1 MKSLRYFLLLSSLL
15 GSGGSVV
22 AQTTPAPIKPTPPTP
37 VKPLKPKLESWV
49 LTNLERATS
58 SIAEVTQ
65 KDDQIWLNLTFNE
78 AAANLPLRVQWVGAS
93 VFASTGT
100 RNQVFSSL
108 ELPALTGSEVA
119 VFLKRPESLWPVG
132 KYRAEIYLGNARIP
146 LQSVP
151 FVVKSPYSLE
161 GGTFSDLE
169 RSAGGAVKTK
179 FPSDT
184 AKLFFKLNLKT
195 DLKIGLKT
203 DGATPLRLVWVANQ
217 VEGTAKNLILS
228 DQLLVPQNKTLE
240 TFLERPEAGWPAGK
254 YSVEVYLDS
263 PTDLAKRFSFEVVP

>member
-1 MKSLRYFLLLSSLL
+1 MKSLKYFLILSSLL
-15 GSGGSVV
+15 GSAV
-22 AQTTPAPIKPTPPTP
+22 AQTTPKPTPAKPAPTKP
-37 VKPLKPKLESWV
+37 VKPTKPKLEGWV
-49 LTNLERATS
+49 LTNLETATS
-58 SIAEVTQ
+58 SVSEVTQ
-65 KDDQIWLNLTFNE
+65 KDAQIWLKLKFNE

-108 ELPALTGSEVA
+108 ELPALTGSEVS

-132 KYRAEIYLGNARIP
+132 RYRAEVYLGNTRIP

-151 FVVKSPYSLE
+151 FVVKSPYTLE

-169 RSAGGAVKTK
+169 SKAGGTPQTRL
-179 FPSDT
+179 PSDT

-195 DLKIGLKT
+195 DGT
-203 DGATPLRLVWVANQ
+203 TPLRLVWVANQ

-240 TFLERPEAGWPAGK
+240 TFLERPEAGWPTGQ
-254 YSVEVYLDS
+254 YSVEIYLDS
-263 PTDLAKRFSFEVVP
+263 PTDLAQKFPLEIVP

>member
-1 MKSLRYFLLLSSLL
+1 MKRGMVFWVLSSLL
-15 GSGGSVV
+15 GSIGSAV
-22 AQTTPAPIKPTPPTP
+22 AQTTPQPIPAKPTP
-37 VKPLKPKLESWV
+37 VKPSKPKLEGWV
-49 LTNLERATS
+49 LTSLETATS
-58 SIAEVTQ
+58 SVTEVTQ
-65 KDDQIWLNLTFNE
+65 KDAQIWLKLKFND

-108 ELPALTGSEVA
+108 ELPALTGSEVS

-132 KYRAEIYLGNARIP
+132 KYRAEIYLNNARIP

-151 FVVKSPYSLE
+151 FVVKSPYALE
-161 GGTFSDLE
+161 SGTFSDLE

-179 FPSDT
+179 FSSDT
-184 AKLFFKLNLKT
+184 AKLYFKLNLKT
-195 DLKIGLKT
+195 DLKT
-203 DGATPLRLVWVANQ
+203 DGSTPLRLVWVANQ

-263 PTDLAKRFSFEVVP
+263 PSDLAKRFSFEVLP